1 MIVRSQTFVRCPS
14 AIRKNSEKALLYGM
28 PRAEKE
34 GKIGAQ
40 GLFRTGFFCYT
51 EKGLHRG
58 RNFYASD
65 YFRKNRT
72 GS

>member
-40 GLFRTGFFCYT
+40 GAFQN
-51 EKGLHRG
+51 GLLLL
-58 RNFYASD
+58 Y
-65 YFRKNRT
+65 
-72 GS
+72 

>member
-1 MIVRSQTFVRCPS
+1 MHSVMLVDSYIIFRGQTFVKCPS

-40 GLFRTGFFCYT
+40 RAFQNGLLLLY
-51 EKGLHRG
+51 
-58 RNFYASD
+58 
-65 YFRKNRT
+65 
-72 GS
+72 

>member
-40 GLFRTGFFCYT
+40 RAFLKYHQTYVN
-51 EKGLHRG
+51 L
-58 RNFYASD
+58 YYSD
-65 YFRKNRT
+65 K
-72 GS
+72 

>member
-28 PRAEKE
+28 LCAEKE

-40 GLFRTGFFCYT
+40 RAFQNGLLLLY
-51 EKGLHRG
+51 
-58 RNFYASD
+58 
-65 YFRKNRT
+65 
-72 GS
+72 